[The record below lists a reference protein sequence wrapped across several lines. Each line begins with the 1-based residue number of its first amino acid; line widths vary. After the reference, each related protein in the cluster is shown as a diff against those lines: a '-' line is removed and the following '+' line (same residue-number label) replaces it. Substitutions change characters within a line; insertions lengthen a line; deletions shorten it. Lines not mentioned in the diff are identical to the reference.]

1 MAKKAPKKGNKKS
14 LKVGVTK
21 SVTAPKIFIKG

>member
-1 MAKKAPKKGNKKS
+1 MAKKTPKKGNKKS

-21 SVTAPKIFIKG
+21 AVSAPKFMKV